1 MSSSL
6 TIQALQ
12 AMLARNPASL
22 FDIVEATQ
30 ANIAKSNPSINALC
44 TLRTSSEID
53 GSVAALVHRLKNG
66 APVGRLIGAPYV
78 AKDIHATAGLRTT
91 KGSPIFRD
99 WVPDTNDPI
108 VQRFLDADAL
118 LIGKSNTPEFAAG
131 SQTFNTL
138 FGATR
143 NPFDLTKTVG
153 GSSGG
158 SAAALQTGMALLADG
173 SDLAASLRNP
183 AAFCNVVGF
192 RASSRCA
199 PSLKISANFFDS
211 LSIVGPMAR
220 SVADVKSAYCA
231 IFGSEQQTAH
241 RTIASWL
248 ELTRQQTEAQNQ
260 REKRPLK
267 IAYSLDGNGQ
277 FPVQNEVRKQL
288 ENCLLR
294 LKSQGHEV
302 FEACPDMTGVDEC
315 FQTLRGLYFV
325 ECFGNLYQQ
334 QKHLLKDTVVWNIEQ
349 GLALNAAAIAKANL
363 QRSAIFERVHAFM
376 NRCDVWALPTS
387 QVLPFSI
394 DDPYPKTINGEPLV
408 TYIDWLKSCYWLT
421 VAGHPAISI
430 PGGFAEPVM
439 VTGIAE
445 KPLPVGLQLVGK
457 WMQDEELLNHAE
469 HIERQ
474 LA

>member
-1 MSSSL
+1 MSSAL
-6 TIQALQ
+6 TIQGLYKAL
-12 AMLARNPASL
+12 AENPSSL
-22 FDIVEATQ
+22 FEIVEATQ
-30 ANIAKSNPSINALC
+30 ATISKSNPTINALC
-44 TLRTSSEID
+44 TLRNSSDVE
-53 GSVAALVHRLKNG
+53 SNVASLVQRLKAG

-78 AKDIHATAGLRTT
+78 AKDIHATAGVRTT
-91 KGSPIFRD
+91 KGSPIFKD
-99 WVPDTNDPI
+99 WIPQTNDPI

-118 LIGKSNTPEFAAG
+118 LLGKSNTPEFAAG

-138 FGATR
+138 FGATL

-158 SAAALQTGMALLADG
+158 SAAALQTGMTLLADG

-183 AAFCNVVGF
+183 ASFCNVVGF

-199 PSLKISANFFDS
+199 PPMKTSANFFDS

-220 SVADVKSAYCA
+220 SVADVKHAHCA
-231 IFGSEQQTAH
+231 IFGAEHHTAH
-241 RTIASWL
+241 RPINSWL
-248 ELTRQQTEAQNQ
+248 ELTEQEAVTRNQ

-277 FPVQNEVRKQL
+277 FPVQDEVRKQL

-294 LKSQGHEV
+294 LKNQGHEV
-302 FEACPDMTGVDEC
+302 FQACPDMTGVDEC

-325 ECFGNLYQQ
+325 ECFGLLYQQ

-349 GLALNAAAIAKANL
+349 GLSLSASAIAKANL
-363 QRSAIFERVHAFM
+363 QRSAIFDRVQDFM
-376 NRCDVWALPTS
+376 SRCDVWALPTS

-430 PGGFAEPVM
+430 PGGFAAP
-439 VTGIAE
+439 GAGE

-457 WMQDEELLNHAE
+457 WMQDDALLNHAE
-469 HIERQ
+469 LIERQ

>member
-1 MSSSL
+1 MSSPL
-6 TIQALQ
+6 TIQALYTK
-12 AMLARNPASL
+12 LAENPASL
-22 FDIVEATQ
+22 FNIVEATK
-30 ANIAKSNPSINALC
+30 AAIAVSNPTINALC
-44 TLRTSSEID
+44 TLRTDEEID
-53 GSVAALVHRLKNG
+53 ATVASLVSRIKKNE
-66 APVGRLIGAPYV
+66 PVGRLIGAPYV
-78 AKDIHATAGLRTT
+78 AKDIHATAGLLTT
-91 KGSPIFRD
+91 KGSPIFKD
-99 WVPDTNDPI
+99 WIPKDNDPI

-143 NPFDLTKTVG
+143 NPFDLSKTVG

-158 SAAALQTGMALLADG
+158 SAAALQTQMALLADG

-199 PSLKISANFFDS
+199 PPMKTSANAFDS
-211 LSIVGPMAR
+211 LSIIGPMAR
-220 SVADVKSAYCA
+220 SVADVRNAYYA
-231 IFGSEQQTAH
+231 IFGDVQHTQH
-241 RTIASWL
+241 RPISAWL
-248 ELTRQQTEAQNQ
+248 ELSQQQVTAQRL
-260 REKRPLK
+260 REKQPLR

-277 FPVQNEVRKQL
+277 FPVQLEVRKQL
-288 ENCLLR
+288 ENCLAK
-294 LKSQGHEV
+294 LKNQGHEV

-315 FQTLRGLYFV
+315 FQILRGLYFV
-325 ECFGNLYQQ
+325 ECFEPLYRT

-363 QRSAIFERVHAFM
+363 QRSAIFERVDKFM
-376 NRCDVWALPTS
+376 NSCDVWALPTS

-430 PGGFAEPVM
+430 PGGFAQ
-439 VTGIAE
+439 TSTTE
-445 KPLPVGLQLVGK
+445 KHLPVGLQLVGK
-457 WMQDEELLNHAE
+457 WMQDEALLNHAQL
-469 HIERQ
+469 IEGQ